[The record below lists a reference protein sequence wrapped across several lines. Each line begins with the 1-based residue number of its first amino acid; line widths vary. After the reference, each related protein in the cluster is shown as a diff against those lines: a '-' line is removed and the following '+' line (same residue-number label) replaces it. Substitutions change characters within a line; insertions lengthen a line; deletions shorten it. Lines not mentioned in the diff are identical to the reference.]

1 MKNKYN
7 DNKLA
12 EEFDVIILT
21 DNSHKNRGL
30 PSGSLGTLI
39 HAYTGKENSLYAE
52 FAIADGCCVEEE
64 LSLSDFRVLNENS
77 VFDLPLIARYHTA
90 RRQA

>member
-1 MKNKYN
+1 MKNKYS

-21 DNSHKNRGL
+21 DNSHKSRGL

-39 HAYTGKENSLYAE
+39 HAYTGNENHLYAE
-52 FAIADGCCVEEE
+52 FAVADGHSVEEQ
-64 LSLSDFRVLNENS
+64 LSLSDFRVLNENN
-77 VFDLPLIARYHTA
+77 VLDLPLIARYHT
-90 RRQA
+90 RRKAQ